1 LSAGDWS
8 LKVRNEEHNHEMTQ
22 TFQDR
27 KYFER
32 PRPEEN
38 RLILELTTSMVLPRN
53 IMTTLHNRNG
63 RSAITIK
70 HI

>member
-8 LKVRNEEHNHEMTQ
+8 LKVKDEHNHEMAQ
-22 TFQDR
+22 TFQGH

-38 RLILELTTSMVLPRN
+38 MLILELTTSMVLLRN